1 MATYEYRVVPF
12 EGRIKSGQAVNE
24 VSLQLQSAIAQH
36 AVGGWE
42 FYQLGEVDIAVE
54 PGCLAGFLGAKVSY
68 ASYNQLIFR
77 KAA

>member
-1 MATYEYRVVPF
+1 MASFEYKVVPF

-24 VSLQLQSAIAQH
+24 VSIQLQSAIAQY

-42 FYQLGEVDIAVE
+42 FYQLDEVDIAVE

-77 KAA
+77 KGS